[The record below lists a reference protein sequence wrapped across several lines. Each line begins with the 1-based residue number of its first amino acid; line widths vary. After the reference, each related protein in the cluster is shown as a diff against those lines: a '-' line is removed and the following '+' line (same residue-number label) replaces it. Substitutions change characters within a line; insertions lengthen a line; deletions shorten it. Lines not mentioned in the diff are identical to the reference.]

1 MKVLVT
7 ATSNNENSLMDP
19 RFGRAKFWY
28 ISDLDKGKSYFIDNS
43 KSESFE
49 HGAGMQAAASALE
62 EGVDVI
68 ITGSVGPKAF
78 DIIKR
83 KGVQVF
89 LGDSE
94 KSIVD
99 NLNDFK
105 KNLLSEQK

>member
-1 MKVLVT
+1 
-7 ATSNNENSLMDP
+7 
-19 RFGRAKFWY
+19 
-28 ISDLDKGKSYFIDNS
+28 
-43 KSESFE
+43 
-49 HGAGMQAAASALE
+49 MQAAASALE
-62 EGVDVI
+62 EGIDVI